1 MKQDLMEELYTEMDI
16 EAVEHIQNLNAYFVI
31 GFDCQRNEI
40 KRINTERK
48 EKNKQKEESK
58 L

>member
-1 MKQDLMEELYTEMDI
+1 MTVKLPVSYT
-16 EAVEHIQNLNAYFVI
+16 HLAYFVI